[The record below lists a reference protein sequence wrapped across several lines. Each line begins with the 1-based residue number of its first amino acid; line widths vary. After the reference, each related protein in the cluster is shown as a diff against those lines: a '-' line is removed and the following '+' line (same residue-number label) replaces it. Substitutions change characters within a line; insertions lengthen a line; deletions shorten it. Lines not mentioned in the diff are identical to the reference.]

1 MSIPQV
7 EFQQPQPFQQYQ
19 SPPLSHKRRLSLS
32 LRFSLL
38 FMAVAI
44 IPLLITLAVSELL
57 SRPALIA
64 QANTAM
70 QTDAQSRVQLIDTY
84 LSERMLDAE
93 TLTQVPTVQQFLE
106 FTPQFTSADLTT
118 RAGYA
123 LAAGLIRDPRYTVWT
138 LFDKNAK
145 PRLSFPLTIPPQ
157 QHGRSFVPP
166 DLLHEVLSGKTVIS
180 PVYYSP
186 VTHKASLEIYAPIV
200 NSAATPHTLLGFM
213 RSTLNMDYIWN
224 VVQNDKG
231 ANGNGSY
238 AYMLDQNG
246 VRIADTNSH
255 LLFTAVAPLSIQ
267 AQQMISSEN
276 RYGQQSTVPI
286 KPDNRR
292 VSLRSNTTLQ
302 MVPAGQSETFQVAQN
317 AVSNVPWTYIVLS
330 PASTVTSVAD
340 KQLTIT
346 IIIACVV
353 LVLAALLGLGLGRFI
368 TKPILQSV
376 ERLRRNSS
384 ALKTLSTKQQSSA
397 NEQTWVIDSSQVGLQ
412 SVQYYTDATRIAA
425 QRLHEAGIDLM
436 RNWHLRDPVAIRQIL
451 GQMLSATQ
459 YIEKSLHYQTAC
471 NQKLST
477 AINVTTQ
484 VNEQLADGAS
494 SARSAAD
501 ELEKVVDELRQVVGQ

>member
-1 MSIPQV
+1 MSQV
-7 EFQQPQPFQQYQ
+7 EFQQLQALQQYQ
-19 SPPLSHKRRLSLS
+19 PPRLSHKRRLSLS

-44 IPLLITLAVSELL
+44 IPLLITLAISELL

-123 LAAGLIRDPRYTVWT
+123 LAAGLIRDRRYTVWT
-138 LFDKNAK
+138 LFDKNSK
-145 PRLSFPLTIPPQ
+145 PRLSFPVTIPPQ
-157 QHGRSFVPP
+157 QHGHSFVPQ
-166 DLLHEVLSGKTVIS
+166 DLQREVLSGKTVIS

-186 VTHKASLEIYAPIV
+186 VTHKASLEIYAPIADL
-200 NSAATPHTLLGFM
+200 AATPHTLLGFM
-213 RSTLNMDYIWN
+213 RSTLTLDYIWN
-224 VVQNDKG
+224 VVQSDKG

-238 AYMLDQNG
+238 AFILDQNG
-246 VRIADTNSH
+246 VRIADTNTH
-255 LLFTAVAPLSIQ
+255 LLFTAVAPFSVQ
-267 AQQMISSEN
+267 AQQTISSEN
-276 RYGQQSTVPI
+276 RYGEQSTVPI
-286 KPDNRR
+286 KPDNQRAP
-292 VSLRSNTTLQ
+292 LRSNATLQ
-302 MVPAGQSETFQVAQN
+302 MIPAGQSETFQSAQQT
-317 AVSNVPWTYIVLS
+317 VTTVPWTYFVLS
-330 PASTVTSVAD
+330 PVSTVTSVAD

-346 IIIACVV
+346 IIIACAV
-353 LVLAALLGLGLGRFI
+353 LVLAALIGLSLGRFI

-376 ERLRRNSS
+376 ERLRRNSG
-384 ALKTLSTKQQSSA
+384 ALKMLSIKQQSSA
-397 NEQTWVIDSSQVGLQ
+397 NEQTWMIDSSQVGLE

-425 QRLHEAGIDLM
+425 RRLHEVGVDLM
-436 RNWHLRDPVAIRQIL
+436 QNWHARDPVAIRQIL
-451 GQMLSATQ
+451 GQMVGAAQ
-459 YIEKSLHYQTAC
+459 YIEKSVHYQTSSS
-471 NQKLST
+471 QKLST

-494 SARSAAD
+494 SASSAAE
-501 ELEKVVDELRQVVGQ
+501 ELEKVVDELRQVVGR

>member
-1 MSIPQV
+1 MSQV
-7 EFQQPQPFQQYQ
+7 EFQQLQPSQQFQ
-19 SPPLSHKRRLSLS
+19 PPRLSHKRRLSLS
-32 LRFSLL
+32 LRISLL
-38 FMAVAI
+38 LMAVAI
-44 IPLLITLAVSELL
+44 IPLLITLVVSELL

-64 QANTAM
+64 QANSAM
-70 QTDAQSRVQLIDTY
+70 QTDAQTRVQLIDTY

-118 RAGYA
+118 RTGYV
-123 LAAGLIRDPRYTVWT
+123 LAAGLVRDRHYSVWT
-138 LFDKNAK
+138 LFDMSGK
-145 PRLSFPLTIPPQ
+145 PRLSFPVTIPPQ
-157 QHGRSFVPP
+157 RHGQSYVST
-166 DLLHEVLSGKTVIS
+166 DLQREVLSGKTVIS

-213 RSTLNMDYIWN
+213 RSTLNLDYIWN

-238 AYMLDQNG
+238 AYILDQNG
-246 VRIADTNSH
+246 VRIADTNTH
-255 LLFTAVAPLSIQ
+255 LLFTAFAPLSVQ
-267 AQQMISSEN
+267 AQQTISSEN
-276 RYGQQSTVPI
+276 RYGAQSTIPI
-286 KPDNRR
+286 KPDNQR
-292 VSLRSNTTLQ
+292 VPLHSNTTLQ
-302 MVPAGQSETFQVAQN
+302 MIPAEQSETFQVAQN
-317 AVSNVPWTYIVLS
+317 AVATVPWTYIVLS

-346 IIIACVV
+346 IIIACAV

-384 ALKTLSTKQQSSA
+384 ALKMLSTKQQSSA

-425 QRLHEAGIDLM
+425 HRVHEVGVDLM
-436 RNWHLRDPVAIRQIL
+436 QNWHLRDPVAIRQIL
-451 GQMLSATQ
+451 GQMVGAAQ
-459 YIEKSLHYQTAC
+459 YIEKSVHFQTSS

-477 AINVTTQ
+477 AIKVTTQ
-484 VNEQLADGAS
+484 VNEQLAEGAS
-494 SARSAAD
+494 SASSAAE
-501 ELEKVVDELRQVVGQ
+501 ELENVVDELRQVVGQ